1 MERVHPIHVITL
13 AVAILAAS
21 FAFVAMRVAFEA
33 RDAAW
38 SAASNSDGDNWYQIA
53 QLQTA
58 LIRAGVIEDPDSI
71 PDDHGEP
78 DGPWS
83 RCLTTD
89 ERDELGPDAG
99 DVELPPACEAVP
111 VTYVER
117 CPEPEPPVDLGVDDT
132 GDVCELAYIVGGRR
146 FTYWEQAHPAD
157 VLAEA
162 EEWLISD
169 GDSGV
174 DRVARGPDATFVH
187 IVGEGWMRLY
197 RNG

>member
-1 MERVHPIHVITL
+1 VERVHPIHVITL

-21 FAFVAMRVAFEA
+21 FAFVAMRIAFDA

-38 SAASNSDGDNWYQIA
+38 AAASNSDGDNWYEIA

-58 LIRAGVIEDPDSI
+58 LIRAGVIEDPDNI
-71 PDDHGEP
+71 PDDHGEL

-89 ERDELGPDAG
+89 ERDELGLDVG
-99 DVELPPACEAVP
+99 DVELPPACETVP

-117 CPEPEPPVDLGVDDT
+117 CPEPEPPDELGVDDALEP
-132 GDVCELAYIVGGRR
+132 CEMAYSVGGRR
-146 FTYWEQAHPAD
+146 FTYWEAAHPAD

-162 EEWLISD
+162 EGWFLAD
-169 GDSGV
+169 GDTEV
-174 DRVARGPDATFVH
+174 DRVARGPNATFVH
-187 IVGEGWMRLY
+187 IVGEGWMWVY